1 MADLPLPEAQ
11 QAEPCYEELNTNWE
25 AAVQEAKKAGKEPKL
40 MKVGGAAGW
49 RRRAAA
55 PSARKRYN
63 LCCCLR
69 QLLRRKTHQHPAW
82 LHESGVCCSAFVLAV
97 GNVPCAQPLQ
107 HAPSSAAAAPPGPH
121 LPQVLWKTYGKD
133 IVLAG
138 IFKLMWSVFVILGGE
153 SLPPCWLAWAGPD
166 CTLVAFT

>member
-40 MKVGGAAGW
+40 MKVGGAAGQ
-49 RRRAAA
+49 RSRVGRVPAGQRQRAAA

-69 QLLRRKTHQHPAW
+69 QLLRRKKHQHPA
-82 LHESGVCCSAFVLAV
+82 LRHE
-97 GNVPCAQPLQ
+97 
-107 HAPSSAAAAPPGPH
+107 
-121 LPQVLWKTYGKD
+121 
-133 IVLAG
+133 
-138 IFKLMWSVFVILGGE
+138 
-153 SLPPCWLAWAGPD
+153 
-166 CTLVAFT
+166 